1 MVDDAP
7 ARPGG
12 LFGYGSKERGFLHG
26 LPGPAKL
33 VAWAGNLQAEFLAW
47 LLNAPRTEESYGF
60 PQTPL
65 RCHTD
70 KIFIGKSTPPPPSTA
85 QAAGGVVRLGTAWP
99 SAPPTAAALGFTGK
113 VGGQWITCLDHSQ
126 LVSPQE
132 LSPAPGRGGC
142 G

>member
-70 KIFIGKSTPPPPSTA
+70 KIFIGKSTTPPP
-85 QAAGGVVRLGTAWP
+85 QHGAGCRR
-99 SAPPTAAALGFTGK
+99 
-113 VGGQWITCLDHSQ
+113 CC
-126 LVSPQE
+126 
-132 LSPAPGRGGC
+132 APGDSLAQCPPDCSRTGVHWEGG
-142 G
+142 GAVDNLP

>member
-70 KIFIGKSTPPPPSTA
+70 KIFIGKSTPPPPARLRLPVVLCAWGQLGLVPPRLQPHWGSLGRW
-85 QAAGGVVRLGTAWP
+85 GGSG
-99 SAPPTAAALGFTGK
+99 
-113 VGGQWITCLDHSQ
+113 
-126 LVSPQE
+126 
-132 LSPAPGRGGC
+132 
-142 G
+142 